1 MGRAIYITL
10 LRVSA
15 MLFVCSTLGVVTAEQ
30 LPPVFAVAK
39 RDLNKPTRLQFY
51 HISKCGGTSLR
62 KMFEGN
68 VHINGT
74 KTGVL
79 TASSQHL
86 YIGQRE
92 NSCDPKHC
100 NTKPGDIFIIANIR
114 NPFEFYVSYYNM
126 VVRMKNPYDYGCLGR
141 KLRDAGYVDV
151 YDPKNAKDPETFHRW
166 LDYVLRKLQ
175 GICTFHKKSISAI
188 YEDMMF
194 DDSYH
199 EVFDAMVRLEDFYPT
214 LRTAL
219 SKYDTVSPG
228 AVDWDTFH
236 MLERTNHRQFNLLNV
251 GKRDAGSVYPCFY
264 TEASRRLVE
273 WHDSAILKRFN
284 YTFEQM
290 GPCNWVRRGF

>member
-1 MGRAIYITL
+1 MIFM
-10 LRVSA
+10 VSA
-15 MLFVCSTLGVVTAEQ
+15 MIFVCSTLGVVKAEQ

-39 RDLNKPTRLQFY
+39 SDLSKPKSLQFY
-51 HISKCGGTSLR
+51 HVSKCGGTNLR

-68 VHINGT
+68 VHVHGT

-79 TASSQHL
+79 TASSQDL

-100 NTKPGDIFIIANIR
+100 DTKPGDIFIIANIR

-126 VVRMKNPYDYGCLGR
+126 VVRMKNPYDYGELGSQ
-141 KLRDAGYVDV
+141 LRESGYADV

-166 LDYVLRKLQ
+166 LDFVLKKLHMPSPPSEKRIRKRSL
-175 GICTFHKKSISAI
+175 TISDI
-188 YEDMMF
+188 YEEMMF
-194 DDSYH
+194 DDNYH

-219 SKYDTVSPG
+219 SKYETVSPG
-228 AVDWDTFH
+228 AVDWDTFD

-251 GKRDAGSVYPCFY
+251 GKRDVGSVYPCFY

-290 GPCNWVRRGF
+290 GSCNWGRRGF